1 MAEEYQP
8 IPSAEEFAEFARRI
22 DKMLNPEPEPAE
34 LPPEPVEKTVPTPEP
49 SNLELLEEKALRLLI
64 AELEKT
70 EGR

>member
-1 MAEEYQP
+1 MAEEYQQ
-8 IPSAEEFAEFARRI
+8 IPSAEEFARRI
-22 DKMLNPEPEPAE
+22 DKILNPEPEPAE
-34 LPPEPVEKTVPTPEP
+34 LPPEPVEKVAAAPDP